1 MTTSPTANSTSQPLL
16 DLRGVH
22 KRFPGVH
29 ALRGVD
35 FSLHAGEIHALVGEN
50 GAGKSTLIKI
60 MSGVHQPD
68 EGRVLV
74 SGQSVNFQSPKDA
87 QTHGIDT
94 IHQELSLYPELSV
107 AENIFLGHAP
117 MRQVGP
123 AWSPVNVLDWET
135 MRTRA
140 QELLADLDASDI
152 DVRAKVGSLNIGNR
166 QRVEIAKALSLEASV
181 LIMDEPTAALTE
193 ADVAKLFVLTKRLRE
208 RGVGII
214 YITHRLTEV
223 FELADRVTVLRDGSY
238 IDSKPTPETNEAEV
252 ISMMVGRTIEQLFPK
267 QMGSPGEVVLEVRN
281 LTSPPLTKN
290 VSFSVRAGEIVGLA
304 GLVGSGRSETAQV
317 LFGITPATS
326 GEVLLNGQSVNLT
339 NPTEAIAA
347 GIAYVPE
354 DRAQQGLIRP
364 MTIRE
369 NVSLAVLSG
378 NNLNQFI
385 DSSTETQLAADA
397 ITQFAIRATGGE
409 QVVGKLSGGNQQ
421 KVVVS
426 KWLAS
431 KPKLLIIDEP
441 TRGVDVGA
449 KAEIHRIISALAVE
463 QGLAILMISSELPEI
478 LGMSDRVLVMREG
491 ELVAEFA
498 RHEFAHDGKNDAPL
512 DGLKDNQKDNQAER
526 LKQTQERIAAA
537 MMRASSQSDVSGVA
551 V

>member
-1 MTTSPTANSTSQPLL
+1 MTTSSTVHSTSQPLL
-16 DLRGVH
+16 ELRGVH

-68 EGRVLV
+68 EGQVLV
-74 SGQSVNFQSPKDA
+74 GGQPVNFGSPKDA

-117 MRQVGP
+117 MRHVGP
-123 AWSPVNVLDWET
+123 AWSPVNLLDWDT

-140 QELLADLDASDI
+140 QALLADLDASDI

-166 QRVEIAKALSLEASV
+166 QRVEIAKALSLDASV

-238 IDSKPTPETNEAEV
+238 IGSKPTPETNEAEV

-267 QMGSPGEVVLEVRN
+267 QVGSPGEVVLEVRN
-281 LTSPPLTKN
+281 LTAPPLTKN
-290 VSFSVRAGEIVGLA
+290 VSFNVRAGEIVGLA

-326 GEVLLNGQSVNLT
+326 GEILLNGQPLNAT
-339 NPTEAIAA
+339 TPTEAIAA

-378 NNLNQFI
+378 NDLNQFI
-385 DSSTETQLAADA
+385 DRATETRLAADA

-431 KPKLLIIDEP
+431 NPKLLIIDEP

-498 RHEFAHDGKNDAPL
+498 RHEFADDVS
-512 DGLKDNQKDNQAER
+512 DNQEHQADDAKASGAER

-537 MMRASSQSDVSGVA
+537 MMRASHQGEAREVA